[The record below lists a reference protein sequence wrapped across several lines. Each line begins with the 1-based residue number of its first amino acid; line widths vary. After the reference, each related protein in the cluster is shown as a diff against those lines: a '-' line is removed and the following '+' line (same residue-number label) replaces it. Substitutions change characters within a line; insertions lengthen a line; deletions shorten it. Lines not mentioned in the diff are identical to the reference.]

1 MNTSRTQRL
10 ALLWIF
16 AASGVLTACGG
27 GGDKGAATTPPPAV
41 PPTAPPVGGPPA
53 QPPATPTAVCA
64 GTDRFSVYAPATAS
78 VGKNV
83 AATVASCVGSGIIG
97 SPKWTQ
103 TAGPT
108 VPLLADKTQT
118 ISFEPP
124 SATTYSFRVA
134 FVDPDGAARSQD
146 VSINVTGAPDPAR
159 MILRASQSV
168 RMGGN
173 VSVRAWPQ
181 GAGAPTITWQ
191 QIEGPPV
198 TLDTRDPR
206 VALFK
211 APNVTRDT
219 VVRLRATS
227 STAGV
232 TSTDEALVLVERY
245 AQAVE
250 SDQDAIWGGLHVSRT
265 YAYNPTS
272 PYASDLVPCVYEA
285 NQRFGTGYNMCS
297 LQRLPFLAQEVGAG
311 TPTVEQVMN
320 RVVVSNDWVGRN
332 FENFLRTQ
340 DSNGDFR
347 RMLKSVT
354 AVVLGVQVRP
364 SFYYAVTGAIY
375 LDGDN
380 FWLTPE
386 ERDTVNEAPD
396 FRSNFGAA
404 LNYNGLWRYVQ
415 DNRSIFQFF
424 DPEQRVTRDV
434 AYLLNES
441 GWLMFHELG
450 HALDFMPPSAY
461 PTLNNSLGVWQNIEP
476 RTATNTRPGQLTSDT
491 VPARYP
497 LTSPQMPGLGQVKF
511 QGATATPAQIAYT
524 PAQVGAFFA
533 ADIATDEYA
542 YSSPREDI
550 AMGVEEFLMTSRL
563 GIRRDVAITDKITDS
578 TTAATLFVRWGQR
591 GRVGEAAIKP
601 RIKAAVQQ
609 LTPWADPTG
618 VTVDNLAA
626 PLFMR
631 PGDTWSGNLTL
642 PAPLGSNKP
651 TFELMSKA
659 QRYQLKREMERALHN
674 RHIGMPKLPGE
685 AGHRH

>member
-1 MNTSRTQRL
+1 MNTSRTHRL

-16 AASGVLTACGG
+16 AASGALTACGG
-27 GGDKGAATTPPPAV
+27 GGDKGAATTPPAV

-64 GTDRFSVYAPATAS
+64 GTDRFSVYAPATTS

-97 SPKWTQ
+97 SPQWTQ

-108 VPLLADKTQT
+108 VPLLAEKTQT

-124 SATTYSFRVA
+124 SAATYSFRVA

-146 VSINVTGAPDPAR
+146 VSINVTGVPDPAR
-159 MILRASQSV
+159 LILRASQSV

-181 GAGAPTITWQ
+181 GTGTPTITWQ
-191 QIEGPPV
+191 QTEGPPV

-219 VVRLRATS
+219 VIRLRATS
-227 STAGV
+227 TTGGV

-245 AQAVE
+245 AQAAE
-250 SDQDAIWGGLHVSRT
+250 SDRDAIWGGSHVSRT
-265 YAYNPTS
+265 YPYNPAS

-297 LQRLPFLAQEVGAG
+297 LQRLPFLAQEVGVG

-340 DSNGDFR
+340 DGNGDFR

-364 SFYYAVTGAIY
+364 SFYYAATGAIY

-415 DNRSIFQFF
+415 NNRSIFQFF

-476 RTATNTRPGQLTSDT
+476 RDTAKLLTSDT

-511 QGATATPAQIAYT
+511 QGATATATQIAYT
-524 PAQVGAFFA
+524 PTQVGAFFA

-542 YSSPREDI
+542 YSTPREDI
-550 AMGVEEFLMTSRL
+550 AMSVEEFLMTSRL

-591 GRVGEAAIKP
+591 GRVGESAIKP
-601 RIKAAVQQ
+601 RVKLAVQQ

-642 PAPLGSNKP
+642 PAPLGSSKP
-651 TFELMSKA
+651 TLELMSKA
-659 QRYQLKREMERALHN
+659 QRYQLKREMERAMHN